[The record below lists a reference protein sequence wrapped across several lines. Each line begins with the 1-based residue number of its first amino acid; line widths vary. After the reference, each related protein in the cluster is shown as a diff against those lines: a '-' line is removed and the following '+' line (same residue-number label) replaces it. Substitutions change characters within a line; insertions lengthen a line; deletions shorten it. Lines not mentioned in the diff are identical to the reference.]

1 MRLRCALFS
10 PFAEKKLNRR
20 KMYCIMTKHAR
31 EDKTLDDL
39 EYLVESI
46 APEAKACGYKKVRRT
61 WCKEKEGLTVVL
73 SIQKSQF
80 DAEAW
85 YCTYGVC
92 LHQIAKGS
100 THTLGACQIRYRV
113 DCAANGTALG
123 AEQIVSLLEKWET
136 MYGDIQLLRRCAVQG
151 KLPIHSSAEAVRYL
165 TTVDLSKI

>member
-1 MRLRCALFS
+1 M
-10 PFAEKKLNRR
+10 
-20 KMYCIMTKHAR
+20 
-31 EDKTLDDL
+31 DDL
-39 EYLVESI
+39 EILVESF

-61 WCKEKEGLTVVL
+61 WYKEKEGLTVVL

-80 DAEAW
+80 DAEVW

-100 THTLGACQIRYRV
+100 TRTLDACQIQYRI
-113 DCAANGTALG
+113 DCAANGTVLS
-123 AEQIVSLLEKWET
+123 AEQIVSLLEKWEA

-151 KLPIHSSAEAVRYL
+151 KLPIQSSAEAVRYL

>member
-1 MRLRCALFS
+1 MG
-10 PFAEKKLNRR
+10 
-20 KMYCIMTKHAR
+20 
-31 EDKTLDDL
+31 DL
-39 EYLVESI
+39 ECLVESI

-100 THTLGACQIRYRV
+100 THTLGACQMRYRV

-136 MYGDIQLLRRCAVQG
+136 MYGDIQLLRRCAVLG
-151 KLPIHSSAEAVRYL
+151 KLPIQSSAEAVRYL

>member
-1 MRLRCALFS
+1 M
-10 PFAEKKLNRR
+10 
-20 KMYCIMTKHAR
+20 
-31 EDKTLDDL
+31 DDL
-39 EYLVESI
+39 EFLVESI
-46 APEAKACGYKKVRRT
+46 APEAKTHGYKKVRRT
-61 WCKEKEGLTVVL
+61 WYKEKEDLTVVL

-100 THTLGACQIRYRV
+100 THTLDACQIQYRI
-113 DCAANGTALG
+113 DCSVSGTALG

-136 MYGDIQLLRRCAVQG
+136 MYGDIQLLRRCAVLG
-151 KLPIHSSAEAVRYL
+151 KLPIQSSAEAVRYL

>member
-1 MRLRCALFS
+1 MG
-10 PFAEKKLNRR
+10 
-20 KMYCIMTKHAR
+20 
-31 EDKTLDDL
+31 DL
-39 EYLVESI
+39 ECLVESI

-100 THTLGACQIRYRV
+100 THTLDACQIRYRV

-151 KLPIHSSAEAVRYL
+151 KLPIHSSVEAVRYL

>member
-1 MRLRCALFS
+1 MG
-10 PFAEKKLNRR
+10 
-20 KMYCIMTKHAR
+20 
-31 EDKTLDDL
+31 DL
-39 EYLVESI
+39 ECLVESI

-61 WCKEKEGLTVVL
+61 WCKEKEDLTVVF

-80 DAEAW
+80 DAEVW

-123 AEQIVSLLEKWET
+123 AEQIVSLLEKWEA

-151 KLPIHSSAEAVRYL
+151 KLPIQSSAEAVRYL